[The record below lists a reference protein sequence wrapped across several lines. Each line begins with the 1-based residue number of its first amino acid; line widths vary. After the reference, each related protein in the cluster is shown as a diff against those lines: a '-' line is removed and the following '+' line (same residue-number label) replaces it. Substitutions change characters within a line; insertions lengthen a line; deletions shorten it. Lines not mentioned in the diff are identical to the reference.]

1 MDKISV
7 ISLVSHTEAN
17 SGKFHLCTYLTIYLT
32 SNFIKTRVKNLL
44 YKKESCKE
52 TQWNRG
58 ELAGC

>member
-32 SNFIKTRVKNLL
+32 SNFIKTRVKKSTL
-44 YKKESCKE
+44 KE
-52 TQWNRG
+52 R
-58 ELAGC
+58 ELQGNSMK